1 MHLANPQET
10 FMDRKERIGHYIQR
24 LSDKKFE
31 IYQVRMELEQQNV
44 DETEIKIIVRAVDDE
59 IQRRLHIKGG
69 KDFTV
74 EFIRIGII
82 LIAIGGLIMM
92 ASLTNLV
99 NTKNFLFVT
108 YGPFFVGLSMLFV
121 GLFKRI
127 NKKIDNSTIPHEDKS
142 NERQKISFKKRRD
155 P

>member
-1 MHLANPQET
+1 
-10 FMDRKERIGHYIQR
+10 MDRKERIDHYIQR

-59 IQRRLHIKGG
+59 IQRRLHTKSG
-69 KDFTV
+69 KDYTG

-82 LIAIGGLIMM
+82 LMAIGGLIMT
-92 ASLTNLV
+92 ASLTKLI

-108 YGPFFVGLSMLFV
+108 YGPFFIGLSMLLV
-121 GLFKRI
+121 GLFKRT
-127 NKKIDNSTIPHEDKS
+127 NKKIDDNTIPPDDKPD
-142 NERQKISFKKRRD
+142 ERRKISFKKRRD
-155 P
+155 S